1 MLVRRDP
8 LFDRLLLQPLEVPR
22 GNPMFCRAS
31 PIISVGPLTGAGSGG
46 TYVNVM
52 NIHMEWKLR

>member
-1 MLVRRDP
+1 MC
-8 LFDRLLLQPLEVPR
+8 LQPLEVAD

-31 PIISVGPLTGAGSGG
+31 SIFSVRLLTGAGSDG

-52 NIHMEWKLR
+52 NIHMK